1 MISGHVTACFGGAH
15 EFLCPSQPEIP
26 FFFFLFLENRTK
38 SRLPSNPDAHR
49 YHNNDFPDT
58 TFLLSSVVVNR
69 FMTFGDIVD
78 TLDDVDH
85 VASFVDG
92 VVQLNLVPAGQTPL
106 LSSVSAH
113 CFVLTPT

>member
-1 MISGHVTACFGGAH
+1 
-15 EFLCPSQPEIP
+15 
-26 FFFFLFLENRTK
+26 
-38 SRLPSNPDAHR
+38 
-49 YHNNDFPDT
+49 
-58 TFLLSSVVVNR
+58 
-69 FMTFGDIVD
+69 MTFGDIVD

-113 CFVLTPT
+113 CFVLTPI